1 MNYKHLLFPAII
13 IGFIAACSTSKKT
26 TSATNAT
33 QPIVAEPAIDLDT
46 IRVLAE
52 EPPKKKIYQATNTI
66 SNDIIHTKLWVSFDW
81 QKSQLIGKAELLVK
95 PYFYSTNMLYLNA
108 RGMEIKS
115 VKGSALVYKAI
126 IAKKGQKIKEEDSY
140 TAVPLNI
147 NYTYS
152 NDSIRIDLGK
162 TLTKEEK
169 YKIEIEYI
177 AKPNELKEGG
187 SGAITSDKG
196 LYFINPTGKDPDK
209 MPQIWTQGETQS
221 NSVWFPTIDNPTEK
235 MTDEIYMTVD
245 DKYTTL
251 SNGLLTDSK
260 KNEDGSRTDHW
271 VMDLPHA
278 PYLVM
283 MGVGEFKKVTDEPWN
298 GKEISY
304 YVEKEY
310 EPHAKAIF
318 GKTKKMVEFYS
329 TRLGVPYP
337 WQKYAQIVARDYVSG
352 AMENTTATLHGDF
365 VCYQTTREIIDGA
378 KGESTIAHELFHQ
391 WFGDLASC
399 ESWSNLTLNESFAT
413 YGEYMWIEFEYGRD
427 AADDHHAGSRYGY
440 FAQAGQK
447 QVDLVRFD
455 YAEREDMFDAFSY
468 NKGGQILHMLRKYVG
483 DDAFFASL
491 KLYLEKNKFKTA
503 EAHDLR
509 LAFEEV
515 TGEDLNWFFNEWYY
529 AKGHPD
535 LDIKKSYD
543 ATTKKLKLEI
553 TQQQDFK
560 VAPLYKLPVYIDIYA
575 GGKKERKHIWI
586 NDVKNT
592 FTFDVASNPDLV
604 NFDAEKQLLA
614 KTTFDKT
621 KEEYIFQYKNAPLWG
636 DRDEALDY
644 FKDHM
649 NEKEIFDLVKSIAQN
664 DPWKK
669 FRTEA
674 INLLSDKAKDKE
686 AELKPLFISISE
698 KDANTKVRA
707 AAIKA
712 LSTNYKGEDLNTLYE
727 KALNEQSYAIVSEGF
742 DAIAKLNP
750 ELAMKKALNL
760 ENEPSKE
767 IIYSIADLYAKNG
780 TDENHAYFIKVKK
793 YFNGFELMAYGNIYG
808 KFLKRCTKPE
818 TAIDGAKELAKI
830 GTTDSKYV
838 KYAAQKVMK
847 DNLLNVWQD
856 KEDKLKA
863 KIEKAKTD
871 ATVGDVTKMTE
882 ELKIVSDTR
891 KQIVDLYN
899 SIKK

>member
-1 MNYKHLLFPAII
+1 MNYKHLIFTAAVF
-13 IGFIAACSTSKKT
+13 GFIAACSSSKKT
-26 TSATNAT
+26 AKTNE
-33 QPIVAEPAIDLDT
+33 PITMAEPAIDLDT
-46 IRVLAE
+46 IKVIAE
-52 EPPKKKIYQATNTI
+52 EPPKKKIYQATPTK
-66 SNDIIHTKLWVSFDW
+66 SSDIIHTKLWVSFDW
-81 QKSQLIGKAELLVK
+81 QKSQLIGKAELQVK
-95 PYFYSTNMLYLNA
+95 PYFYPTNMLYLNA
-108 RGMEIKS
+108 RGMDIKS
-115 VKGSALVYKAI
+115 VKLTEKQVKELPI
-126 IAKKGQKIKEEDSY
+126 KKGGKSVVTEDVF
-140 TAVPLNI
+140 TEKPV
-147 NYTYS
+147 TYKYE
-152 NDSIRIDLGK
+152 NDSIKINLGK
-162 TLTKEEK
+162 EYTAKEV
-169 YKIEIEYI
+169 YYVTIEYI
-177 AKPNELKEGG
+177 SKPNELKEGG
-187 SGAITSDKG
+187 SGAISSDKG
-196 LYFINPTGKDPDK
+196 LYFINPTGSDPNK

-221 NSVWFPTIDNPTEK
+221 NSAWFPTIDNPTEK

-260 KNEDGSRTDHW
+260 KNADGTRTDHW
-271 VMDLPHA
+271 VMNLPHA

-283 MGVGEFKKVTDEPWN
+283 MGIGEFKKVTDEPWN
-298 GKEISY
+298 GKEVSY

-318 GKTKKMVEFYS
+318 GKTKKMIEFYS
-329 TRLGVPYP
+329 NRLGVAYP
-337 WQKYAQIVARDYVSG
+337 WQKYAQIVVRDYVSG
-352 AMENTTATLHGDF
+352 AMENTSATLHGDF
-365 VCYQTTREIIDGA
+365 VCYQTTREMIDGA

-413 YGEYMWIEFEYGRD
+413 YGEYLWEEFEYGRD
-427 AADDHHAGSRYGY
+427 AADDHHAGSRFGY
-440 FAQAGQK
+440 FAQSNQK

-491 KLYLEKNKFKTA
+491 KVYLEKNKFKTA

-515 TGEDLNWFFNEWYY
+515 TGEDLNWFFNQWYY
-529 AKGHPD
+529 AKGHPE
-535 LDIKKSYD
+535 LNIKKTYD
-543 ATTKKLKLEI
+543 ATTKKLTLEI

-560 VAPLYKLPVYIDIYA
+560 VAPLYKLPIYIDIYA
-575 GGKKERKHIWI
+575 GSKKERKRIWI
-586 NDVKNT
+586 EDVKNT
-592 FTFDVASNPDLV
+592 FTFDVASIPDLV
-604 NFDAEKQLLA
+604 NFDGERQLLA

-636 DRDEALDY
+636 DRDEAIDY
-644 FKDHM
+644 FKEHM
-649 NEKEIFDLVKSIAQN
+649 DDKTILDLMKSIAQN

-669 FRTEA
+669 FRSDA
-674 INLLSDKAKDKE
+674 INALSEVAKDKE
-686 AELKPLFISISE
+686 ADLKPLFISISE

-707 AAIKA
+707 TAIKA
-712 LSTNYKGEDLNTLYE
+712 LATNYKGDDLNALYE
-727 KALNEQSYAIVSEGF
+727 KALGEQSYAIVSEGF
-742 DAIAKLNP
+742 DAIAKNNP
-750 ELAMKKALNL
+750 ELAMKKAVTL
-760 ENEPSKE
+760 ENEMSKE

-780 TDENHAYFIKVKK
+780 TDENHAYFKKVKNQ
-793 YFNGFELMAYGNIYG
+793 FNGFELMAYGNIYG

-818 TAIDGAKELAKI
+818 TAIDGAKELAKV
-830 GTTDSKYV
+830 GASDNKYV

-847 DNLLNVWQD
+847 DNLVNVWQD

-871 ATVGDVTKMTE
+871 ASVGDVTKMTE
-882 ELKIVSDTR
+882 ELKTVSDAK

>member
-1 MNYKHLLFPAII
+1 MNYKHLIFTAAIF
-13 IGFIAACSTSKKT
+13 GSIAACSSSKKT
-26 TSATNAT
+26 TKANESVT
-33 QPIVAEPAIDLDT
+33 VAEPAIDLDT
-46 IRVLAE
+46 IKVLAE
-52 EPPKKKIYQATNTI
+52 EPPKKKIYQATPTK
-66 SNDIIHTKLWVSFDW
+66 SSDIIHTKLWVSFDW
-81 QKSQLIGKAELLVK
+81 QKSQLIGKAELQVK
-95 PYFYSTNMLYLNA
+95 PYFYPTNMLYLNA

-115 VKGSALVYKAI
+115 VKLAEKLVKELPI
-126 IAKKGQKIKEEDSY
+126 KKGGKSVVTEDVF
-140 TAVPLNI
+140 TDKPV
-147 NYTYS
+147 TYKYE
-152 NDSIRIDLGK
+152 NDSIKINLGK
-162 TLTKEEK
+162 EYTAKEM
-169 YKIEIEYI
+169 YYVTIEYI
-177 AKPNELKEGG
+177 SKPNELKEGG
-187 SGAITSDKG
+187 SGAISSDKG
-196 LYFINPTGKDPDK
+196 LYFINPTGSDPDK

-221 NSVWFPTIDNPTEK
+221 NSAWFPTIDNPTEK

-251 SNGLLTDSK
+251 SNGLLKDSK
-260 KNEDGSRTDHW
+260 KNADGTRTDHW

-329 TRLGVPYP
+329 NKLGVPYA
-337 WQKYAQIVARDYVSG
+337 WQKYAQIVVRDYVSG
-352 AMENTTATLHGDF
+352 AMENTSATLHGDF

-413 YGEYMWIEFEYGRD
+413 YGEYLWEEFEYGRD
-427 AADDHHAGSRYGY
+427 AADDHHAGSRFGY
-440 FAQAGQK
+440 FAQSNQK

-483 DDAFFASL
+483 DEAFFTSL

-509 LAFEEV
+509 LAFEET

-529 AKGHPD
+529 AKGHPE

-543 ATTKKLKLEI
+543 AATKKLKLEI

-575 GGKKERKHIWI
+575 DGKKERKRIWI
-586 NDVKNT
+586 EDVKNT
-592 FTFDVASNPDLV
+592 FTFDVASNPSLV
-604 NFDAEKQLLA
+604 NFDAERQLLA
-614 KTTFDKT
+614 KTTFEKT
-621 KEEYIFQYKNAPLWG
+621 KDEYIFQYKNATLWG
-636 DRDEALDY
+636 DRDEAIDY
-644 FKDHM
+644 FKEHM
-649 NEKEIFDLVKSIAQN
+649 DDKVIVDLMKSIAQN
-664 DPWKK
+664 DPWRK
-669 FRTEA
+669 FRADA
-674 INLLSDKAKDKE
+674 INALSEVAKDKE

-712 LSTNYKGEDLNTLYE
+712 LAANYKGDDLNALYE

-742 DAIAKLNP
+742 DAIAKNNP
-750 ELAMKKALNL
+750 ELAMKKAVAL

-767 IIYSIADLYAKNG
+767 IIYSIADLYSKNG
-780 TDENHAYFIKVKK
+780 TDENHVYFKKVKK
-793 YFNGFELMAYGNIYG
+793 QFSGFELMAYGNIYG

-818 TAIDGAKELAKI
+818 TAIDGAKELAKV
-830 GTTDSKYV
+830 GAGDNKYV

-847 DNLLNVWQD
+847 DNLVNVWQD

-882 ELKIVSDTR
+882 ELKTVSDTK
-891 KQIVDLYN
+891 KQILDLYN

>member
-1 MNYKHLLFPAII
+1 MNYKHLIFTATVF
-13 IGFIAACSTSKKT
+13 GCIAACSTSKKT
-26 TSATNAT
+26 AKTNE
-33 QPIVAEPAIDLDT
+33 PITMAEPAIDLDT
-46 IRVLAE
+46 IKVLAE
-52 EPPKKKIYQATNTI
+52 EPPKKKIYQATPTK
-66 SNDIIHTKLWVSFDW
+66 SSDIIHTKLWVSFDW
-81 QKSQLIGKAELLVK
+81 QKSQLIGKAELQVK
-95 PYFYSTNMLYLNA
+95 PYFYATNMLYLNA
-108 RGMEIKS
+108 RGMDIKS
-115 VKGSALVYKAI
+115 VKLAEKQVKELPI
-126 IAKKGQKIKEEDSY
+126 KKGTKSVVTEDVF
-140 TAVPLNI
+140 TEKPV
-147 NYTYS
+147 TYKYE
-152 NDSIRIDLGK
+152 NDSIKINLGK
-162 TLTKEEK
+162 EYTAKEV
-169 YKIEIEYI
+169 YYVTIEYI
-177 AKPNELKEGG
+177 SKPNELKAGG
-187 SGAITSDKG
+187 SSAISDDKG
-196 LYFINPTGKDPDK
+196 LYFINPTGSDPDK

-221 NSVWFPTIDNPTEK
+221 NSAWFPTIDNPTEK

-260 KNEDGSRTDHW
+260 KNADGTRTDHW
-271 VMDLPHA
+271 VMNLPHA

-329 TRLGVPYP
+329 NRLGVAYP

-352 AMENTTATLHGDF
+352 AMENTSATLHGDF

-413 YGEYMWIEFEYGRD
+413 YGEYLWEEFEYGRD
-427 AADDHHAGSRYGY
+427 AADDHHAGSRFGY
-440 FAQAGQK
+440 FAQSGQK

-509 LAFEEV
+509 LAFEET

-529 AKGHPD
+529 AKGHPE

-543 ATTKKLKLEI
+543 AATKKLKLEI

-575 GGKKERKHIWI
+575 DGKKERKRIWI
-586 NDVKNT
+586 DDVKNT
-592 FTFDVASNPDLV
+592 FTFDVASSPSLV

-614 KTTFDKT
+614 KTTFEKT
-621 KEEYIFQYKNAPLWG
+621 KEEFVFQYKNAPLWG
-636 DRDEALDY
+636 DRDEAIDY
-644 FKDHM
+644 FKEHM
-649 NEKEIFDLVKSIAQN
+649 DDKAIVELMKSIAQN
-664 DPWKK
+664 DPWRK
-669 FRTEA
+669 FRADA
-674 INLLSDKAKDKE
+674 INALSEVAKDKE
-686 AELKPLFISISE
+686 TELKPLFISISE

-712 LSTNYKGEDLNTLYE
+712 LATNYKGDDLNALYE

-742 DAIAKLNP
+742 DAIAKINP
-750 ELAMKKALNL
+750 ELAMKKAVAL

-780 TDENHAYFIKVKK
+780 TDENHAYFKKVKNQ
-793 YFNGFELMAYGNIYG
+793 FSGFELMAYGNIYG

-830 GTTDSKYV
+830 GAGDNKYV

-847 DNLLNVWQD
+847 DNLVNVWQD

-871 ATVGDVTKMTE
+871 ASVGDVAKMTE
-882 ELKIVSDTR
+882 ELKTVSDTK
-891 KQIVDLYN
+891 KQILDLYN

>member
-1 MNYKHLLFPAII
+1 MNYKHLIFTAAIF
-13 IGFIAACSTSKKT
+13 GFIAACSSSKKT
-26 TSATNAT
+26 AKTNE
-33 QPIVAEPAIDLDT
+33 PITMAEPAIDLDT
-46 IRVLAE
+46 IKVIAE
-52 EPPKKKIYQATNTI
+52 EPPKKKIYQATPTK
-66 SNDIIHTKLWVSFDW
+66 SSDIIHTKLWVSFDW
-81 QKSQLIGKAELLVK
+81 QKSQLIGKAELQVK
-95 PYFYSTNMLYLNA
+95 PYFYPTNMLYLNA
-108 RGMEIKS
+108 RGMDIKS
-115 VKGSALVYKAI
+115 VKLTEKQVKELPI
-126 IAKKGQKIKEEDSY
+126 KKGGKSVVTEDVF
-140 TAVPLNI
+140 TEKPV
-147 NYTYS
+147 TYKYE
-152 NDSIRIDLGK
+152 NDSIKINLGK
-162 TLTKEEK
+162 EYTAKEV
-169 YKIEIEYI
+169 YYVTIEYI
-177 AKPNELKEGG
+177 SKPNELKEGG
-187 SGAITSDKG
+187 SGAISSDKG
-196 LYFINPTGKDPDK
+196 LYFINPTGSDPNK

-221 NSVWFPTIDNPTEK
+221 NSAWFPTIDNPTEK

-260 KNEDGSRTDHW
+260 KNADGTRTDHW
-271 VMDLPHA
+271 VMNLPHA

-283 MGVGEFKKVTDEPWN
+283 MGIGEFKKVTDEPWN
-298 GKEISY
+298 GKEVSY

-318 GKTKKMVEFYS
+318 GKTKKMIEFYS
-329 TRLGVPYP
+329 NRLGVAYP
-337 WQKYAQIVARDYVSG
+337 WQKYAQIVVRDYVSG
-352 AMENTTATLHGDF
+352 AMENTSATLHGDF
-365 VCYQTTREIIDGA
+365 VCYQTTREMIDGA

-413 YGEYMWIEFEYGRD
+413 YGEYLWEEFEYGRD
-427 AADDHHAGSRYGY
+427 AADDHHAGSRFGY
-440 FAQAGQK
+440 FAQSNQK

-491 KLYLEKNKFKTA
+491 KVYLEKNKFKTA

-515 TGEDLNWFFNEWYY
+515 TGEDLNWFFNQWYY
-529 AKGHPD
+529 AKGHPE
-535 LDIKKSYD
+535 LNIKKTYD
-543 ATTKKLKLEI
+543 ATTKKLTLEI

-560 VAPLYKLPVYIDIYA
+560 VAPLYKLPIYIDIYA
-575 GGKKERKHIWI
+575 GSKKERKRIWI
-586 NDVKNT
+586 EDVKNT
-592 FTFDVASNPDLV
+592 FTFDVASIPDLV
-604 NFDAEKQLLA
+604 NFDGERQLLA

-636 DRDEALDY
+636 DRDEAIDY
-644 FKDHM
+644 FKEHM
-649 NEKEIFDLVKSIAQN
+649 DDKTILDLMKSIAQN

-669 FRTEA
+669 FRSDA
-674 INLLSDKAKDKE
+674 INALSEVAKDKE
-686 AELKPLFISISE
+686 ADLKPLFISISE

-707 AAIKA
+707 TAIKA
-712 LSTNYKGEDLNTLYE
+712 LATNYKGDDLNALYE
-727 KALNEQSYAIVSEGF
+727 KALGEQSYAIVSEGF
-742 DAIAKLNP
+742 DAIAKNNP
-750 ELAMKKALNL
+750 ELAMKKAVTL
-760 ENEPSKE
+760 ENEMSKE

-780 TDENHAYFIKVKK
+780 TDENHAYFKKVKNQ
-793 YFNGFELMAYGNIYG
+793 FNGFELMAYGNIYG

-818 TAIDGAKELAKI
+818 TAIDGAKELAKV
-830 GTTDSKYV
+830 GASDNKYV

-847 DNLLNVWQD
+847 DNLVNVWQD

-871 ATVGDVTKMTE
+871 ASVGDVTKMTE
-882 ELKIVSDTR
+882 ELKTVSDAK